1 MLMILALCLLLG
13 SVFVFCVKRSR
24 ESLLLTALCL
34 SLTVYFLGILVYI
47 AKKGGYSPEILRFL
61 FCSNQIRT
69 WVQYRFITF
78 NQLGYIIAIGRFL
91 FPPFLLAIAMHYSM
105 LSCIRQRPLVRRLIW
120 ILPGLTLLIYWPGIY
135 RWIIALSPWVQKF
148 LASFSYYWILC
159 YVALA
164 LILLVQEFLSITIS
178 FFRRQFSRILVCM
191 AALSAL
197 FLLYCGQDPGQVYSF
212 YSYNYIWARGIGYLQ
227 FDPSLSGLIT
237 LVLINVVCSA
247 LGIVSL
253 FKYTQDHFADDHADV
268 VLERNFDVARTG
280 ASVFVH
286 SIKNQ
291 LLANR
296 VLYKRIHQELE
307 QKEPDL
313 NKLRGFADSLTEIN
327 EQLISRSED
336 LYRTVKAK
344 SVQLVPVEL
353 GNVEATTLDRF
364 RKKYPEA
371 RLETK
376 VEGKLQVLADENYLS
391 EALYNLLTNAWE
403 ANLAAGHGEAPI
415 KLLSHQER
423 LYTVL
428 EVRDAGPG
436 IKSGEMRRIFEP
448 FYSNKN
454 SNFNWGMG
462 LYHTRAI
469 VKSHLGSLRAE
480 NRREG
485 GASFFVLLP
494 RYDTIP

>member
-34 SLTVYFLGILVYI
+34 SLTVYFLGMLVYI
-47 AKKGGYSPEILRFL
+47 AKKGGYSSEILRFL
-61 FCSNQIRT
+61 FFSDQIRT
-69 WVQYRFITF
+69 WVRYRFITF
-78 NQLGYIIAIGRFL
+78 SQLGYIIAIGRFL

-105 LSCIRQRPLVRRLIW
+105 LPFIRQRPLVRRLVW
-120 ILPGLTLLIYWPGIY
+120 VLPCFTLLIYWPGIY
-135 RWIIALSPWVQKF
+135 RWIISLSPWVQKF
-148 LASFSYYWILC
+148 LISFSYNWILC

-212 YSYNYIWARGIGYLQ
+212 YSYDYIWARGIGYLQ

-237 LVLINVVCSA
+237 LVAINVVCSA

-253 FKYTQDHFADDHADV
+253 FQYTQDHFSDDHADV
-268 VLERNFDVARTG
+268 VLERSFDVARTG

-296 VLYKRIHQELE
+296 VLYKRIRQELE
-307 QKEPDL
+307 QETPDIG
-313 NKLRGFADSLTEIN
+313 KLQGYADSLMDIN

-353 GNVEATTLDRF
+353 GSLEAITLDRF
-364 RKKYPEA
+364 RKKYPDA

-376 VEGKLQVLADENYLS
+376 VERSLQVLADENYLS

-403 ANLAAGHGEAPI
+403 ANLAAGHGDRPVQ
-415 KLLSHQER
+415 LLSHQER

-428 EVRDAGPG
+428 EVRDEGTG
-436 IKSGEMRRIFEP
+436 IKSGDMRRIFEP

-469 VKSHLGSLRAE
+469 VKSHLGSLKAE
-480 NRREG
+480 NRRGG